1 MSKAERITRK
11 NHDQL
16 WELKDARIN
25 AEAHKN
31 DGTNKRNST
40 GVAMKDKEIVIR
52 DMLLKAGI
60 TWSTDLRCRAASRD
74 DIFTTTENGE
84 QLCIEVKHGGGSIA
98 YASQYELARF
108 ETRDREL
115 CLPGV
120 DYVVYYVNAAGIDST
135 DRETIADEYM
145 VATRDDFLD
154 LLVDYCHGKRSGG
167 WETAVK
173 FGNAEQNCI
182 NIQSA
187 YIKPFMEG
195 LVSELGERTMSLR
208 EFCESVLGREP
219 RWK

>member
-16 WELKDARIN
+16 WGMKDARIN

-31 DGTNKRNST
+31 DNSHKRNST
-40 GVAMKDKEIVIR
+40 GVEAKDKEIVIR
-52 DMLLKAGI
+52 DMVLKEGI
-60 TWSTDLRCRAASRD
+60 TWSTDLRCRAANRD
-74 DIFTTTENGE
+74 DIFTSTESGE
-84 QLCIEVKHGGGSIA
+84 TLCIEVKHGGGSLA
-98 YASQYELARF
+98 YASQYQLKYF
-108 ETRDREL
+108 TSRDRDL

-120 DYVVYYVNAAGIDST
+120 DYVVYYVNAKDIDST

-154 LLVDYCHGKRSGG
+154 LLVEYCHGKRSGG

-173 FGNAEQNCI
+173 FGNAKQNCI
-182 NIQSA
+182 NIQST
-187 YIKPFMEG
+187 YIQPFMEG
-195 LVSELGERTMSLR
+195 LVQELGERTMSLR
-208 EFCESVLGREP
+208 EFCTSVLGREP